1 MLILLLSFPN
11 QKRRNVLHRR
21 HSLKKGV
28 LRNFAKL
35 IAKHLCQSLFF
46 NKIAGLRPATLLK
59 KTLWQRCFPVNV
71 PKILRTAFPQ
81 NTSRRL
87 LLFLTKI
94 KLKIV
99 FSSANMSTT
108 NYHLSLIADLYF
120 PPLFIVMKPY
130 LQPKF
135 IQRFPLLIPK
145 HMVKELY

>member
-46 NKIAGLRPATLLK
+46 NKVAGLRPATLLK

-71 PKILRTAFPQ
+71 PKILRATFPQ
-81 NTSRRL
+81 NSSRRL
-87 LLFLTKI
+87 LLFLTKT

-108 NYHLSLIADLYF
+108 NYLTSLIADLCF

-135 IQRFPLLIPK
+135 I
-145 HMVKELY
+145 

>member
-35 IAKHLCQSLFF
+35 IAKHLC
-46 NKIAGLRPATLLK
+46 LRPATLLK

-71 PKILRTAFPQ
+71 PKILRAPFPQ

-130 LQPKF
+130 ICNRSSSKDS
-135 IQRFPLLIPK
+135 
-145 HMVKELY
+145 HC